1 MALDN
6 TKDRIVHAT
15 SELFREQGYV
25 ATSVKQ
31 IVVQAEAQ
39 LGSVYHYFPL
49 GKQELGAEAVR
60 LSGALYEQLVPAVFD
75 PAPDVVTGVRD
86 FFDGAGEHLVET
98 GYADACPI
106 ATVALEVSSTSNPM
120 REACAEVFERW
131 IAAGAARFYA
141 AGVTE
146 AIARQLAIGMFCAL
160 EGAFVLA
167 RASRS
172 TEPLR
177 VAGEMPAGM
186 VARARA
192 DA

>member
-6 TKDRIVHAT
+6 TKDRIVYAT

-25 ATSVKQ
+25 ASSVKQ
-31 IVVQAEAQ
+31 IVTRAQAQ

-49 GKQELGAEAVR
+49 GKEELGAEAIRV
-60 LSGALYEQLVPAVFD
+60 SGALYEQLIPAVFD
-75 PAPDVVTGVRD
+75 AAPDVVTGVRD

-98 GYADACPI
+98 NYADACPI
-106 ATVALEVSSTSNPM
+106 ATVALEVSSTSTPM
-120 REACAEVFERW
+120 RDACADVFERW
-131 IAAGAARFYA
+131 IAAGMGRFID
-141 AGVTE
+141 AGVSE
-146 AIARQLAIGMFCAL
+146 PVARQLTIGMLCAL

-177 VAGEMPAGM
+177 VAGEMT
-186 VARARA
+186 ARTVENALA
-192 DA
+192 IA